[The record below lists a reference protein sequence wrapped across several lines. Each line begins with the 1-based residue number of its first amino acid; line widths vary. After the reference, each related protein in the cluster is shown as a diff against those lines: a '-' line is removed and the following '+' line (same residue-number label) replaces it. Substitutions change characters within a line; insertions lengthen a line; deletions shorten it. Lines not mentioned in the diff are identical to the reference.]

1 MNDIDL
7 TQAALKTLPILGAQ
21 GTREKN
27 RQEAY
32 VLHGKI
38 MGALI
43 RQCRQNAA
51 RSLEECAEFL
61 QVEPQLLREW
71 EYGDRAPS
79 LPQVELLTIFLA
91 GKADPAGDGGPPDA
105 EYLLLRQRLIGA
117 LLRAARESTR
127 QSVEDLGA
135 STALDSELLNAYEMG
150 KSMIPVNHLSALAQA
165 VERDLSDFIEP
176 NGVGPKPRASDAQT
190 TAAAAAVDPRQF
202 LEDRRNEAFVRL
214 AMAFRHMDRQQLHR
228 IVDALFGILKARE
241 AEETGT
247 APAS

>member
-7 TQAALKTLPILGAQ
+7 TQAALETLPLLGAQ
-21 GTREKN
+21 GTQEKN

-51 RSLEECAEFL
+51 RSLEDCARFL
-61 QVEPQLLREW
+61 QVDPQLLREW

-91 GKADPAGDGGPPDA
+91 GQADPAGDGGPPDA

-117 LLRAARESTR
+117 LLRAARESTQ

-135 STALDSELLNAYEMG
+135 STALDIELLNAYEMG

-176 NGVGPKPRASDAQT
+176 NGAGPKPRASDAQT
-190 TAAAAAVDPRQF
+190 TAAAAVDPRQF
-202 LEDRRNEAFVRL
+202 LEDRRNEAFIRL

-228 IVDALFGILKARE
+228 IVDALSGILKARE

>member
-7 TQAALKTLPILGAQ
+7 TQAALETLPLLGAQ
-21 GTREKN
+21 GTQEKN

-43 RQCRQNAA
+43 RQCRKNAA
-51 RSLEECAEFL
+51 RSLEDCARFL
-61 QVEPQLLREW
+61 QVDLQLLREW

-79 LPQVELLTIFLA
+79 LPQVELLTIFFA
-91 GKADPAGDGGPPDA
+91 RQADPAGDGGPPDA

-176 NGVGPKPRASDAQT
+176 NGVGPQPRASCAQT
-190 TAAAAAVDPRQF
+190 TAAAAVDPRQF

-228 IVDALFGILKARE
+228 IVDALSGILKARE